1 MSTLI
6 RNLGTC
12 IFQTE
17 NKRNDFWDGRAGT
30 WSRRASC
37 AYILVAL
44 VALIAYVYSDQPEIK
59 DWSTG
64 VKLGT
69 IGLGVFISAGPPA
82 WFWLEARSFDSWVN
96 KHFAD
101 NPAKREELRHT
112 YSINADF
119 AKGFWAAVISV
130 YAAVLLKF

>member
-6 RNLGTC
+6 RNLGAH
-12 IFQTE
+12 IFQTAD
-17 NKRNDFWDGRAGT
+17 KRDDFWKGRAGG
-30 WSRRASC
+30 WSRGASVV
-37 AYILVAL
+37 YTLVAL
-44 VALIAYVYSDQPEIK
+44 VALVVYVYSDQPEIK
-59 DWSTG
+59 EWSPG
-64 VKLGT
+64 LKLGA

-96 KHFAD
+96 EHFAAD
-101 NPAKREELRHT
+101 PAKREALRHT